1 MPTQT
6 IDMNNVTSVTFNNQT
21 VNGIKLNGTSIW
33 TRAHNTYFKV
43 IDTFSQQFTLS
54 TNNNAK
60 NWDGTIEYSTDLNT
74 WTIWD
79 GTSAISSSNNGTLY
93 LRGKN
98 NTYLTGGNSSSV
110 SKYWVFSG
118 EHAKSVS
125 GQNIE
130 NLLDNEIVGAGMHPT
145 MASYAFAYLFANSTN
160 IPVSPDLPA
169 TTLAQNCYNRMF
181 YGCTALTTAPNL
193 PATTLAN
200 NCYNGMFYGCTA
212 LTTAPNLPATTLA
225 NSCYN
230 GMFSRCTALTTAPN
244 LPATTLAQSCY
255 GNMFSGCTAL
265 TTAPNLPATTLAN
278 NCYRDMFNGC
288 TALTTLPA
296 LPATTLFPYCYYN
309 MFYGCKNIKLSTTS
323 EGIYVN
329 EYRIPPKETGT
340 TANNALTKMF
350 TNTGGTFA
358 DTPTVNIT
366 YYTSNTI
373 VP

>member
-33 TRAHNTYFKV
+33 PRAHNTYFKV

-98 NTYLTGGNSSSV
+98 NTYLTGGNSSAV

-118 EHAKSVS
+118 NHAKSVS

-193 PATTLAN
+193 PATTLI
-200 NCYNGMFYGCTA
+200 
-212 LTTAPNLPATTLA
+212 
-225 NSCYN
+225 NS
-230 GMFSRCTALTTAPN
+230 
-244 LPATTLAQSCY
+244 
-255 GNMFSGCTAL
+255 
-265 TTAPNLPATTLAN
+265 
-278 NCYRDMFNGC
+278 CYRDMFNGC

-296 LPATTLFPYCYYN
+296 LPATTLSPYCYYN
-309 MFYGCKNIKLSTTS
+309 MFNGCKNIKLSTTS